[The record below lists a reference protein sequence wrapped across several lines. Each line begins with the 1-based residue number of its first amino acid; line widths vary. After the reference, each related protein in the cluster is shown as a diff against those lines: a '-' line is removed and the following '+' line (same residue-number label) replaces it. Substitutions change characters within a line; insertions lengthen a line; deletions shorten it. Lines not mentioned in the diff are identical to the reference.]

1 MVDSSKQQSRIW
13 TNTKVPRFGDVI
25 TQNNSQRGGR
35 NSVHRARFVEELA
48 GLIPEQCVI
57 FNRTLVDMTQDS
69 KGVQITFQ
77 DGTVASHTAVIACDG
92 VKGVSRGLLLGKD
105 HPDVAPVFSGEYAYR
120 GLIPRTAADS
130 IFGHDTLS
138 NGNMFCGKDAYVL
151 LYPVDGGKL
160 INLIT
165 VHRKQDMRWDN
176 EEWVIPVSKQ
186 TLLDDYQGWGSGVRQ
201 SLDLIRDPSRWA
213 LFDVPNLP
221 TFCAGRIVL
230 IGDAAHASTP
240 NAGAGAS
247 MAFEDAY
254 ILSTLLSELDKLG
267 TIEELFTAF
276 DTVRRPRTQRQ
287 VLTAREVMEYSGFF
301 HEDDGDDLEKLK
313 GNVRTRY
320 WMWDIDL
327 PAEVEKARAIIRKNS
342 GRGEKKQDPQP
353 GRSKYSQDCQQCML
367 DIYHDSP

>member
-1 MVDSSKQQSRIW
+1 M
-13 TNTKVPRFGDVI
+13 I

-48 GLIPEQCVI
+48 RLIPKERVV
-57 FNRTLVDMTQDS
+57 FNRTLVDMTQDIQ
-69 KGVQITFQ
+69 GVQVTFQ
-77 DGTVASHTAVIACDG
+77 DGALVSHTAVIACDG
-92 VKGVSRGLLLGKD
+92 VKSVSRGLLLGKD
-105 HPDVAPVFSGEYAYR
+105 HPNVAPVFSGEYAYR

-130 IFGHDTLS
+130 IFGHDMLS

-165 VHRKQDMRWDN
+165 VHRKKDMKWDD
-176 EEWVIPVSKQ
+176 EEWVVPVSKQ

-201 SLDLIRDPSRWA
+201 MLDMIKDPSRWA
-213 LFDVPNLP
+213 LFDVPSLP

-247 MAFEDAY
+247 MAFEDVY
-254 ILSTLLSELDKLG
+254 ILSTLLSELDELG
-267 TIEELFTAF
+267 TIEEIFQAF
-276 DTVRRPRTQRQ
+276 DAVRRPRTQRQ
-287 VLTAREVMEYSGFF
+287 VVTAREVMEYSGFF
-301 HEDDGDDLEKLK
+301 HEGDGDDLEKLK
-313 GNVRTRY
+313 ENVRSRY

-327 PAEVEKARAIIRKNS
+327 PGEVERARAFISKNS
-342 GRGEKKQDPQP
+342 ACDEKIWRVP
-353 GRSKYSQDCQQCML
+353 RNLKYHDCQQCVL
-367 DIYHDSP
+367 DSYNESP